1 MITSLMSQRMRAGT
15 VALAACLL
23 GAAAGT
29 ASAAT
34 STADDSADVRTM
46 RVSYGDLNLA
56 TEQGSRALHTRLES
70 AARAVCAPEDGR
82 NLAEVAAA
90 RACEAR
96 AIAQAVKDVHSPMLA
111 ANRVQ
116 G

>member
-1 MITSLMSQRMRAGT
+1 MTTSLTSQRMRAGT

-23 GAAAGT
+23 GAAAGI
-29 ASAAT
+29 ASAAA
-34 STADDSADVRTM
+34 STAADVRTM

-56 TEQGSRALHTRLES
+56 TEQGSRALYTRLES
-70 AARAVCAPEDGR
+70 AARAVCEPEDGR